1 MEGLTARQQEVLDI
15 IRNFIGLNGY
25 PPTIRELGEVLKMG
39 PRAVHDHL
47 KALERKGHIERE
59 EGLPRAISFPDKMK
73 PRGTISNRVTLSGE
87 FVELPVLGRI
97 AAGAPLLAQENYDE
111 TMVVDRSLTT
121 GGGDFLLRVI
131 GDSMIDDHIVEG
143 DLVIV
148 RPQSVA
154 DPGSIVAALIG
165 NDATVKRYL
174 VRDGKPLL
182 RPANENYDDIK
193 LNEDA
198 SIIGLVVGVI
208 RRFH

>member
-25 PPTIRELGEVLKMG
+25 PPTVRELGEVLKMG

-47 KALERKGHIERE
+47 KALERKGFIERE
-59 EGLPRAISFPDKMK
+59 EGLPRAISFPGERT
-73 PRGTISNRVTLSGE
+73 PAISNRVTLSGE

-111 TMVVDRSLTT
+111 TMVVDRSLTS

-143 DLVIV
+143 DLVVV

-154 DPGSIVAALIG
+154 DPGSIVAVLIG

-182 RPANENYDDIK
+182 RAANEEYPDIE
-193 LNEDA
+193 LDESA
-198 SIIGLVVGVI
+198 AIIGLVVGVI

>member
-1 MEGLTARQQEVLDI
+1 MERLTARQQEVLDI
-15 IRNFIGLNGY
+15 IRNFIGLHGY
-25 PPTIRELGEVLKMG
+25 PPTVRELGEVLKMG

-47 KALERKGHIERE
+47 KALERKGYIERE
-59 EGLPRAISFPDKMK
+59 EGLPRAISFPGE
-73 PRGTISNRVTLSGE
+73 RTSAISNRVTLSGE

-182 RPANENYDDIK
+182 RAANENYDDIK
-193 LNEDA
+193 LNEEA

>member
-1 MEGLTARQQEVLDI
+1 MERLTARQQEVLDI
-15 IRNFIGLNGY
+15 IRNFIGLHGY
-25 PPTIRELGEVLKMG
+25 PPTVRELGEVLKMG

-59 EGLPRAISFPDKMK
+59 EGLPRAISFPGE
-73 PRGTISNRVTLSGE
+73 RTGAISNRVTLSGE

-182 RPANENYDDIK
+182 RAANESYDDIK
-193 LNEDA
+193 LDEDA